1 MISKEILD
9 IIIGLPAFNEEKNIA
24 SLIIEIQKLGY
35 KVLVCDDYSSD
46 NTGEIA
52 KKLGAIVERHSRNL
66 GYGGSIQ
73 TLFTKSRE
81 LNADILVTFDAD
93 GQHDFN
99 DIPNLIKPIIEK
111 KCNMVIGSR
120 FLGKKSKMPKYREV
134 GIKTLTKLANIS
146 DDIDVTDSQSGLRAY
161 DNKAINSIFPSED
174 AMGVSTEILIKA
186 AQEKLKIIEIPV
198 EISYE
203 GDTSTHN
210 PTVHGLSVLGT
221 TFKLV
226 SIKHPL
232 AFYGIP
238 GFILLAIGMFFTVL
252 TLTSFAETRTI
263 ITNQALLAVG
273 SLVIGIVLLMTAS
286 ILFSIISVVRERR

>member
-1 MISKEILD
+1 LD
-9 IIIGLPAFNEEKNIA
+9 VVVGLPAFNEEKNIA

-46 NTGEIA
+46 NTGEIS
-52 KKLGAIVERHSRNL
+52 KRLGAIVERHSRNL

-73 TLFTKSRE
+73 TLFSKSRE
-81 LNADILVTFDAD
+81 IKADILVTFDAD
-93 GQHDFN
+93 GQHDFK
-99 DIPNLIKPIIEK
+99 DIPSLIQPIIEK

-120 FLGKKSKMPKYREV
+120 FLDKKSKMPKYREV

-146 DDIDVTDSQSGLRAY
+146 DDVNVTDSQSGLRAY
-161 DNKAINSIFPSED
+161 DAKAINCIFPSED
-174 AMGVSTEILIKA
+174 AMGVSTEILLKA
-186 AQEKLKIIEIPV
+186 SEENLKIIEIPV

-203 GDTSTHN
+203 GDTSTHH
-210 PTVHGLSVLGT
+210 PATHGLSVLGT

-238 GFILLAIGMFFTVL
+238 GFILLGIGLFFTVL

-273 SLVIGIVLLMTAS
+273 CIVIGIVLLMTSS

>member
-1 MISKEILD
+1 LE

-35 KVLVCDDYSSD
+35 KVLVCDDHSSD
-46 NTGEIA
+46 NTGEIS

-73 TLFTKSRE
+73 TLFSKSRE

-93 GQHDFN
+93 GQHNFN
-99 DIPNLIKPIIEK
+99 DIPSLIQPIIEK
-111 KCNMVIGSR
+111 KSNLVIGSR

-134 GIKTLTKLANIS
+134 GINTLTKLANIS
-146 DDIDVTDSQSGLRAY
+146 KDVNVSDSQSGLRAY
-161 DNKAINSIFPSED
+161 DKQAINSISPSED
-174 AMGVSTEILIKA
+174 TMGVSTEILIKA
-186 AQEKLKIIEIPV
+186 VQEKLKIIEIPV
-198 EISYE
+198 EVSYE

-210 PTVHGLSVLGT
+210 PAVHGLSVVAT
-221 TFKLV
+221 TFKLI

-232 AFYGIP
+232 SFYGIP
-238 GFILLAIGMFFTVL
+238 GFILLCIGLMFTVL
-252 TLTSFAETRTI
+252 TLSSFAETRTI

-273 SLVIGIVLLMTAS
+273 SLVIGIVLLMTSS